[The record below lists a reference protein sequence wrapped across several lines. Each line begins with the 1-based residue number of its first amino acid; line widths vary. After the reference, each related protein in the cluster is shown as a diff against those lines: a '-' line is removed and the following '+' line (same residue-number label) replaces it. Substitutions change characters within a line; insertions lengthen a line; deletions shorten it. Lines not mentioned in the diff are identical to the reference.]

1 MTSTPVGLFAL
12 STACVSQKPN
22 DWLWD
27 ALVLRK
33 RLESFFNPLSLL
45 YKSQSKLDE
54 AERMYQRALQGR
66 PFRHSTWGVW
76 TRLKSC
82 TQEHVGPSSD
92 ECQRLERSIASLDP
106 TQAGTGDSGGTL
118 VRVEAANVALHDSAK
133 KKSRSVGS

>member
-54 AERMYQRALQGR
+54 AERMYQRALQGYE
-66 PFRHSTWGVW
+66 
-76 TRLKSC
+76 KSL
-82 TQEHVGPSSD
+82 G
-92 ECQRLERSIASLDP
+92 LE
-106 TQAGTGDSGGTL
+106 
-118 VRVEAANVALHDSAK
+118 NVARHRPALNTISNLGDLFATQLGVSG
-133 KKSRSVGS
+133 RG